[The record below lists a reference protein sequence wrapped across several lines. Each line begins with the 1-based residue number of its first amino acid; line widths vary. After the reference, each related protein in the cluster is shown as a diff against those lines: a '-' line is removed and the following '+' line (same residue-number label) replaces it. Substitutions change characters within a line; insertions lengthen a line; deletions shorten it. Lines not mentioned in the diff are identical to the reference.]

1 MRMTEFRWG
10 SALRRSRLSIEVLTW
25 RWGWLFFVAI
35 FAVVAAFSLCV
46 GLELRSQGI
55 LQTHRANL
63 ALLDQDIQRMRAQR
77 DSVEQQRDPIEELRS
92 ALKASGVTEDAG
104 ELTAISMLTRLMR
117 ERGWSWRS
125 TDYRETRDAGS
136 GLLRVQVRLDVSAPY
151 PQIRAFI
158 EQILRDIPQASVDAV
173 EVKRDGAEQPNPTA
187 VISVSLWSWPQAEK
201 GAVP

>member
-1 MRMTEFRWG
+1 MKKADFRW
-10 SALRRSRLSIEVLTW
+10 SSVLRRSRLSIEVLTW
-25 RWGWLFFVAI
+25 RWGWLFFAAV
-35 FAVVAAFSLCV
+35 FAAVAAFSLCV
-46 GLELRSQGI
+46 GLELRSQRI
-55 LQTHRANL
+55 LHTHRASL

-77 DSVEQQRDPIEELRS
+77 DSVEQQRDPIEELRQ

-104 ELTAISMLTRLMR
+104 ELTAVSMLTRLMH

-173 EVKRDGAEQPNPTA
+173 EVKREGAEQPHPTA
-187 VISVSLWSWPQAEK
+187 VISVSLWSWPRAEK
-201 GAVP
+201 GAVQ